1 MMAAR
6 KREPIGLP
14 SWIIKLFDRR
24 NKNIRG
30 GSGPQFHPC
39 LLRERGLHRGW
50 PVAGIYGTAHS
61 WFDRVVRTIP
71 ATIEPGMRGI
81 AFCRSR

>member
-6 KREPIGLP
+6 KSEPIALP

-24 NKNIRG
+24 CINIRG

-39 LLRERGLHRGW
+39 ILRDRGLHRSC

-61 WFDRVVRTIP
+61 WFDRVVRAIP
-71 ATIEPGMRGI
+71 ASTKAGMRGI
-81 AFCRSR
+81 AFRGSR